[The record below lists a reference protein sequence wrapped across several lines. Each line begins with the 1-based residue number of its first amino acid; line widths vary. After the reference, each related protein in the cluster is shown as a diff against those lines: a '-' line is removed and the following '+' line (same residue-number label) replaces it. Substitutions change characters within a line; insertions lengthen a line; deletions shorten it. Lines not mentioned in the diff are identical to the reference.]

1 MRKLLLVIVAI
12 GLLSGCDWVKMT
24 PAAAQVQVLPMGP
37 PQTDCHDLGEIEVS
51 VQNHVG
57 PYDRSTVEV
66 RDELETLARK
76 EASSLRGDTVQP
88 EAEPADGKQRWFAYR
103 CRGK

>member
-1 MRKLLLVIVAI
+1 MRQVLLVIVVI

-24 PAAAQVQVLPMGP
+24 PAAARVLPMGP
-37 PQTDCHDLGEIEVS
+37 PQMGCRDLGEIEVS

-57 PYDRSTVEV
+57 PYDRNTVAV

-76 EASSLRGDTVQP
+76 EASSLRGDSVQP
-88 EAEPADGKQRWFAYR
+88 EAEPADGRQRWFAYR